1 MSSVLSSPE
10 DHRDG
15 AVGFGG
21 NLPPPCRTPPPP
33 GFPAAASSAAFATS
47 GSDTGGAL
55 PSPTTSPATSLPP
68 GPTGVY
74 HHHHHHLDLSAERV
88 GAALRDKGTCLSAP
102 PGLLWSSSSS
112 TVSAGV
118 GGVGSA
124 AAGFDLTRGLIGGAG
139 AGSSSQSARGRNGD
153 GGGGADRQHRPTFLH
168 PAAVIGG
175 GGGGDRLMGGGS
187 GGYDQGVSSSLQEEE
202 EDDTNKV
209 RTSSFSNLAAALG
222 EGLAE
227 SMDNSLERRQQW
239 VSGVGVG
246 RGTGDRRQMLERQ
259 TLERSR

>member
-1 MSSVLSSPE
+1 M
-10 DHRDG
+10 
-15 AVGFGG
+15 
-21 NLPPPCRTPPPP
+21 
-33 GFPAAASSAAFATS
+33 
-47 GSDTGGAL
+47 
-55 PSPTTSPATSLPP
+55 
-68 GPTGVY
+68 
-74 HHHHHHLDLSAERV
+74 
-88 GAALRDKGTCLSAP
+88 
-102 PGLLWSSSSS
+102 
-112 TVSAGV
+112 